1 MRNEI
6 IERLGKIAK
15 SEKHIKFCK
24 KLSSFSHATVSLKEY
39 QRMKD
44 FSDDTQLIENTY
56 DILSEY
62 PLPENDIMSEFQFD
76 IIGYSYCI
84 ALLSQSEYNRTENLL
99 LLSKIADEAIQKQC
113 TYGKVL
119 LRNMK
124 KLKKD
129 YPDLT
134 ELEEKLKFFA

>member
-1 MRNEI
+1 MNNEI
-6 IERLGKIAK
+6 IERLSENAK

-24 KLSSFSHATVSLKEY
+24 KLSSFSHAPVSLKEY

-44 FSDDTQLIENTY
+44 FSDDTQLIENIY
-56 DILSEY
+56 SVLSEY

-76 IIGYSYCI
+76 IIGHSYCI
-84 ALLSQSEYNRTENLL
+84 ALLSQAEYNRTENLL
-99 LLSKIADEAIQKQC
+99 LLNKIADEAIQKQC
-113 TYGKVL
+113 SYGEVL

-134 ELEEKLKFFA
+134 VLEEKLKIFA